1 MATATRFEE
10 LVAWQLAD
18 AAKEEVFRLTNRPD
32 VASDKGFCEQ
42 IHSSARSAPANLA
55 EGFSRYHPK
64 PFKNYATI
72 ARASLDETKN
82 HTYDGFNRGYFTQEE
97 RDGLLSLLKR
107 ALVATTRLIRYL
119 ATCKQAPEPRDLPGT
134 SER

>member
-42 IHSSARSAPANLA
+42 IHSSARLAPANLA

-82 HTYDGFNRGYFTQEE
+82 HTSMVST
-97 RDGLLSLLKR
+97 
-107 ALVATTRLIRYL
+107 VATSHKRN
-119 ATCKQAPEPRDLPGT
+119 ATTCYPCSNAPSSRRHG
-134 SER
+134 